1 MGNIEGFIIK
11 SIPLKYKELGLNF
24 SGLLSTI
31 GCFLARNI
39 YDYIKITFEKTSE
52 FFAWRFCISCY
63 LVGFF
68 VILLA
73 CTYRYRDI
81 IKSKKIKEKKIKKGT
96 EMDDVEWE
104 EDLENNNIDFKFMH
118 NNIRDN
124 FENSRYKESFDENS
138 IDFNIKS
145 DKFNSRKTFDSITS

>member
-1 MGNIEGFIIK
+1 MLLCINLK
-11 SIPLKYKELGLNF
+11 SIL
-24 SGLLSTI
+24 
-31 GCFLARNI
+31 
-39 YDYIKITFEKTSE
+39 

-104 EDLENNNIDFKFMH
+104 EDLENTKKIVQLK
-118 NNIRDN
+118 I
-124 FENSRYKESFDENS
+124 
-138 IDFNIKS
+138 
-145 DKFNSRKTFDSITS
+145 